1 MLTSL
6 SADLKES
13 KTAVIVGAPPPPDV
27 SDKRGRRMFVS
38 GKIDYK
44 GLKRPAP
51 SKQRPIPA
59 DVTDPD
65 EDSDDTPLVH
75 PQRQTRS
82 SKTVTKSSAAILKK
96 DLPPTNPQTSAMKKP
111 SQSQDPVIDLDESSS
126 DHDNQHGGGRDSDS
140 DCEDQQ
146 LGTKRKP
153 ERKDR
158 GGAKKRV
165 HIVLSSDEEEV
176 VQTTGR
182 EDSKQPDTK
191 TRERDAEMS
200 KDDPLTVTH
209 KVADD
214 QSQDDSDPFLGK

>member
-1 MLTSL
+1 MLTYL

-27 SDKRGRRMFVS
+27 SDKRGRRMFLN

-51 SKQRPIPA
+51 SKQRPIH
-59 DVTDPD
+59 TDITDLD

-82 SKTVTKSSAAILKK
+82 STTVTKSSATVLKK
-96 DLPPTNPQTSAMKKP
+96 DLPPTIPE
-111 SQSQDPVIDLDESSS
+111 IDLDDSSS
-126 DHDNQHGGGRDSDS
+126 DHDNQHGGGQDSDS

-165 HIVLSSDEEEV
+165 HIILSSDEEEV
-176 VQTTGR
+176 VETTRR
-182 EDSKQPDTK
+182 EDSKWPDTK
-191 TRERDAEMS
+191 TREQDAEMS
-200 KDDPLTVTH
+200 KDDPLTVIH
-209 KVADD
+209 KVTGD
-214 QSQDDSDPFLGK
+214 QSQDDSDPFLGKWSN